1 MDVVYRKPALDL
13 PQKIKQA
20 RIKDGRSVQLL
31 ATMAGISSAYW
42 YQLETD
48 KREWVSVEIIKK
60 IEEVLEVDLGVN
72 FKTPI
77 AA

>member
-1 MDVVYRKPALDL
+1 MDIVYRKPALDL

-60 IEEVLEVDLGVN
+60 IEEVLGVDLGAN
-72 FKTPI
+72 FKQPI